1 LFCTERDI
9 SAQKYSEQLLE
20 AQNHLLQLIGANE
33 DPLFILSSVCDF
45 VEKLRPFWC
54 VGIQLLADDQRTF
67 IQSVGRGFPD
77 ILSKQIVDMPVA
89 HGSGIWSEAVL
100 VACPVQL
107 SNFQQAPSMQFVNDL
122 EALGKINAGSAWP
135 LMDKHGHI
143 LGSFTVLLAESQELS
158 DDDMSLIG
166 IMIEIATIAIEGRRS
181 EKKYCNWRIMTSLLV
196 YPTGFYIISIS
207 PKLWHW
213 RTKQLSA
220 CGAFSRSGPI

>member
-1 LFCTERDI
+1 V
-9 SAQKYSEQLLE
+9 
-20 AQNHLLQLIGANE
+20 
-33 DPLFILSSVCDF
+33 ILSKNYGHSGVWEF
-45 VEKLRPFWC
+45 SYWPMIREL
-54 VGIQLLADDQRTF
+54 F

-166 IMIEIATIAIEGRRS
+166 IMIRDR
-181 EKKYCNWRIMTSLLV
+181 YDRD
-196 YPTGFYIISIS
+196 
-207 PKLWHW
+207 
-213 RTKQLSA
+213 
-220 CGAFSRSGPI
+220 